1 MKHTRRIISLAMV
14 IVMVCSVMAVFSAC
28 NKRTVDEPTE
38 PSETTTEEPATF
50 EEPSG
55 EEIPEVT
62 TEDETTTEQ
71 NETTTEKKEP
81 VTKKA
86 EPTTARKQE
95 PTTHKKAEPTTKKQE
110 PVTQKKTEPTT
121 KKQEPTTK
129 KQNEPTTKKE
139 EPTTKKVEPTT
150 KESSSGKFT
159 CTSPNH
165 HCTTR
170 EEHEFLCSLE
180 AKGCPICGSHSCKSF
195 YAVDEWGNNCY
206 DITRCPKYAEDEDPA
221 NCCEYC
227 GRECGLGDNGTC
239 VRFTVDTVCPICG
252 KTVKAKTCHT
262 H

>member
-81 VTKKA
+81 ATKKA

-95 PTTHKKAEPTTKKQE
+95 PTTHKKTEPTTKKQE
-110 PVTQKKTEPTT
+110 PVTQKKP
-121 KKQEPTTK
+121 EPTTK
-129 KQNEPTTKKE
+129 KQN

-165 HCTTR
+165 HCTTK

-195 YAVDEWGNNCY
+195 YSIDEWGNNCY
-206 DITRCPKYAEDEDPA
+206 DITRCPKYSEKEDPA
-221 NCCEYC
+221 NRCEHC

>member
-81 VTKKA
+81 VTKKN

-95 PTTHKKAEPTTKKQE
+95 PVTK
-110 PVTQKKTEPTT
+110 KKTEPTT
-121 KKQEPTTK
+121 KKQSEPTTK
-129 KQNEPTTKKE
+129 KQSEPTTKKVD
-139 EPTTKKVEPTT
+139 PTTKKVEPTT

-195 YAVDEWGNNCY
+195 YSIDEWGNNCY